1 MHSDLIAKLEALDGP
16 SREVDAEIV
25 FDAFATPVGKH
36 KYDDGPIGYIDM
48 ADQPSW
54 NLGLRFPGKDRDWF
68 FSCRKQ
74 IKGETL
80 LIERDGS
87 YVLMNSLRVPELTS
101 SLDSAVA
108 LVERLLPGW
117 QFGIEWRREANGGVT
132 AWCAAN
138 DDASRVR
145 GASPAIALLI
155 ATLKALNVED

>member
-36 KYDDGPIGYIDM
+36 KDDDGPIGYIDM

-68 FSCRKQ
+68 SACRKQ

-87 YVLMNSLRVPELTS
+87 YVLMNSLRVPELTA
-101 SLDSAVA
+101 SLDATIA
-108 LVERLLPGW
+108 LVERVLGEDIALELLADVAESAKTDT
-117 QFGIEWRREANGGVT
+117 INGTLAGL
-132 AWCAAN
+132 
-138 DDASRVR
+138 
-145 GASPAIALLI
+145 PIALLI
-155 ATLKALNVED
+155 ATLRALEARNG